1 MGYLKLDKSLLD
13 MKLTPNEL
21 SVMVHLLEVEDYRLY
36 KNEVEDGWFYK
47 SQTELAKECNIKS
60 AHTFRCTIN
69 SLIDKG
75 VLNIDRVNGLTTKF
89 KITLSNINRDT
100 LSDNDMDT
108 LSKNN
113 RDTLSKID
121 PLHNTNIYKTGHKTM
136 DQERL
141 ERKNDSLNNSTSYKE
156 SEEQSIQ
163 PTVGNDNIESP
174 IHPSL
179 SPFVVS
185 SDNIQP
191 SVGKQKTGKDSND
204 YYQSIKKKNTGEGE
218 SLFKYNNRLIVECI
232 IKIVDKYKLT
242 NKDYDSIYWEY
253 FNTGV
258 SLLEENFGLTE
269 EESKKEMY
277 KRIDSRYNKLKF
289 NYQPA
294 FISN

>member
-1 MGYLKLDKSLLD
+1 MGYLKLDKSLVH
-13 MKLTPNEL
+13 MGLTPNEL

-36 KNEVEDGWFYK
+36 KNEVEDGWFIK
-47 SQTELAKECNIKS
+47 SKSELSKECCFADK
-60 AHTFRCTIN
+60 HRLYRTLEKLQDKK
-69 SLIDKG
+69 LID
-75 VLNIDRVNGLTTKF
+75 IQSTNGACTRF
-89 KITLSNINRDT
+89 KINLCENTPFNLCENTPSEKVQNHT
-100 LSDNDMDT
+100 
-108 LSKNN
+108 
-113 RDTLSKID
+113 
-121 PLHNTNIYKTGHKTM
+121 LHNTNIYKTGHKTM

-156 SEEQSIQ
+156 SEEQNIQ
-163 PTVGNDNIESP
+163 PSVGNDNIESP

-191 SVGKQKTGKDSND
+191 SVGKQMTGKDSNR
-204 YYQSIKKKNTGEGE
+204 YYQSIKNAEEGE

-242 NKDYDSIYWEY
+242 NKDYDNIYWEY

-258 SLLEENFGLTE
+258 SLLKENFGLTE